1 MAVERKFIQEA
12 VHRLLVKDF
21 VHKETERAGFGG
33 LDIQRTPLGTRV
45 NIIAER
51 PGMVIG
57 RRGVTINQLTQDL
70 SSKFNLE
77 NPQISV
83 EEPEGNPAL
92 NAQIMATKVAES
104 LERGWHFRRVG
115 HSTVQRIMGSGA
127 QGVIVEIAGKV
138 TGQRKRR
145 EKFIAGHIKYCGE
158 TAYELMDE
166 GKAQCKKK
174 LGTIGC
180 TVRIMRK
187 DAVLPDVVK
196 IFAPGEK
203 EAAKAKVA
211 AKAAARAAGVETV
224 AEAPA
229 APAEAPV
236 PTGPNLARMKIVE
249 LHDYA
254 EKVGADIAGKKLK
267 AEMIAAIEAHEAKI
281 APAAKPEAP
290 AKEANAAPADAK
302 APKADAPS
310 DAKADAPK
318 EAEAAKDEGGRRAR
332 PSFKVGDE

>member
-57 RRGVTINQLTQDL
+57 RRGATINQLTQDL
-70 SSKFNLE
+70 GRKFNLE

-83 EEPEGNPAL
+83 EEPDQNPAL

-115 HSTVQRIMGSGA
+115 HSTVQRIMGAGA

-158 TAYELMDE
+158 TAIELMDS
-166 GKAQCKKK
+166 GSAQCKKK

-180 TVRIMRK
+180 TVRIMHK
-187 DAVLPDVVK
+187 DAVLPDTVK
-196 IFAPGEK
+196 IYAPGEK
-203 EAAKAKVA
+203 DAQK
-211 AKAAARAAGVETV
+211 AKAAQKAADKAAGIETV
-224 AEAPA
+224 EKAPEPEVKEEAA
-229 APAEAPV
+229 
-236 PTGPNLARMKIVE
+236 PTGPNLSAMKIVE
-249 LHDYA
+249 LQDYA
-254 EKVGADIAGKKLK
+254 KEVGADLTGKKLK
-267 AEMIAAIEAHEAKI
+267 AEMIEAIKVHIAAN
-281 APAAKPEAP
+281 APAAPAAEAKAEAP
-290 AKEANAAPADAK
+290 ADKPAD
-302 APKADAPS
+302 
-310 DAKADAPK
+310 
-318 EAEAAKDEGGRRAR
+318 GRRER
-332 PSFKVGDE
+332 KSFTVGGDS